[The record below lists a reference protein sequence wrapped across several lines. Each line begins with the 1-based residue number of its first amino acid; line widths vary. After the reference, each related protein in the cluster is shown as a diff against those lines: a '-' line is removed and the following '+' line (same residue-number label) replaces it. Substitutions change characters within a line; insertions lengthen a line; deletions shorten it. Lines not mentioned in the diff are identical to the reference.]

1 MTGRKFIVNKNK
13 PLEKPVKYLKGVG
26 PHWEKLLNRMAITKI
41 GDILFHIPR
50 LYIDRSTI
58 TKIEDAQ
65 PGEIANVVGEVLS
78 FESRRTRKR
87 IDIQTA
93 LIQDEA
99 EGLMFLKWFKQPYLK
114 NVVTKGATIM
124 ASGEVSFY
132 KGKQMLH
139 PDFEIITDEE
149 SNPLHTGRIV
159 PFYPLT
165 EGMSQKRMR
174 RIIDNGVNLYL
185 DSMEETLP
193 EWMIAEEKLL
203 PLKDALYKIHRPET
217 FDDIPKSKERLKF
230 EELFYLELLQAVRK
244 KRLKNRETNIKI
256 RDGGEL
262 ARKFIKLLP
271 YKLTS
276 AQKKV
281 IKEIR
286 DDLISGK
293 PMHRMLQGDVGSG
306 KTVVAILASVLII
319 ESGYQVAMM
328 APTEILAEQHF
339 LGIGK
344 TLESI
349 GIKTG
354 LLIGSVKKSEKEK
367 LYTSLAKGEID
378 LVFGTHALIENVVKF
393 KMLGL
398 VVVDEQHRF
407 GVLQRAK
414 LLEKGETPHFLVM
427 TATPIPR
434 TLSMTLYGDL
444 DISIIDEMPPGRKEI
459 ITRWTGEK
467 NRGKLYDFI
476 KKKITEGEQCYIVY
490 PLVEESLKMDLKAA
504 TEMYD
509 YLKENVFKTE
519 GVGLLHGRMKTEEKA
534 AVMKSFAEKKIMVLV
549 STTVI
554 EVGIDM
560 PEATIMVIEHPE
572 RFGLAQLHQMRGRVG
587 RRDKKSYCILFS
599 PGRVSDEAKERLK
612 TIESTSDGFKIAEKD
627 LKLRGPGEFF
637 GTKQHG
643 LPDLRFSDILAD
655 KKILQKA
662 RKKAFQ
668 VINEDPQLL
677 KPENKCVRERYLE
690 KYMGKDKLG
699 DVL

>member
-1 MTGRKFIVNKNK
+1 MTKNS
-13 PLEKPVKYLKGVG
+13 PLNKPVKYLKGVG
-26 PHWEKLLNRMAITKI
+26 PHWEKILRKLAITEI
-41 GDILFHIPR
+41 NDVFFHIPR

-58 TKIEDAQ
+58 SKIENIQ
-65 PGEIANVVGEVLS
+65 FGERANIVGEVLS

-87 IDIQTA
+87 IEIQTA

-99 EGLMFLKWFKQPYLK
+99 EGLIFLKWFKQPYLK
-114 NVVTKGATIM
+114 NAIKKGDTIM
-124 ASGEVSFY
+124 ASGEVTFY
-132 KGKQMLH
+132 EGKQMVH
-139 PDFEIITDEE
+139 PDFEIIKDEE

-165 EGMSQKRMR
+165 EGISHKRIR
-174 RIIDNGVNLYL
+174 RIIDNAINLYL
-185 DSMEETLP
+185 DDVKETLP
-193 EWMIAEEKLL
+193 ESLINEEKLL
-203 PLKDALYKIHRPET
+203 TLRDAIGKIHRPES
-217 FDDIPKSKERLKF
+217 FKDIGKAKKRLKF
-230 EELFYLELLQAVRK
+230 EELFYLELLLAVRK
-244 KRLKNRETNIKI
+244 KRLKIRKTNVRIDKQ
-256 RDGGEL
+256 GEL
-262 ARKFIKLLP
+262 AHKFAKLLP
-271 YKLTS
+271 YKLTG

-281 IKEIR
+281 IKQIR
-286 DDLISGK
+286 EDFLSGK

-306 KTVVAILASVLII
+306 KTVVAIIASLLII
-319 ESGYQVAMM
+319 ESDYQVAMM
-328 APTEILAEQHF
+328 APTEILAEQHY
-339 LGIGK
+339 LGVGK
-344 TLESI
+344 KLESL
-349 GIKTG
+349 GIKTD
-354 LLIGSVKKSEKEK
+354 LLIGSVKKSEKEI
-367 LYTSLAKGEID
+367 LYTSLEKGEIN
-378 LVFGTHALIENVVKF
+378 LIFGTHALIEEVVKF
-393 KMLGL
+393 KHLGL

-444 DISIIDEMPPGRKEI
+444 DISIIDEMPPGRKDI

-467 NRGKLYDFI
+467 NRRKLYDFV
-476 KKKITEGEQCYIVY
+476 KKKIKEGEQCYIIY
-490 PLVEESLKMDLKAA
+490 PLVEESEKIDLKAA
-504 TEMYD
+504 KEMYE

-519 GVGLLHGRMKTEEKA
+519 GIGLLHGRMKTEEKA
-534 AVMKSFAEKKIMVLV
+534 KVMNSFAEKKIMVLV

-587 RRDKKSYCILFS
+587 RSDKKSYCILFTS
-599 PGRVSDEAKERLK
+599 GKVSNEARERLK
-612 TIESTSDGFKIAEKD
+612 TIQSTRDGFKIAEKD
-627 LKLRGPGEFF
+627 LQLRGPGEFF

-662 RKKAFQ
+662 RKRAFE
-668 VINEDPQLL
+668 IISNDPQLL
-677 KPENKCVRERYLE
+677 NPENKCVRERYLE
-690 KYMGKDKLG
+690 KYKEKDKLG